1 MNLETEIV
9 LKIWAHCRIS
19 IVLLQTSLYCAF
31 RDMVSSLNSTWL
43 HNPLE
48 AIKIKFVWIVWVW
61 NKMIW
66 GSPLSRE
73 TVLCHLPSEACVS
86 TGRLL
91 NLVVNTN
98 INFLKWG
105 IPNNSN
111 LFFVGCNLNH
121 ILTCLCIMDVQLISG
136 SKWDRLFWIAH
147 FGLSTDFLRNLHNI
161 ILVQ

>member
-91 NLVVNTN
+91 NLVVDTN

-105 IPNNSN
+105 ILNNSN
-111 LFFVGCNLNH
+111 LFLWDATWTIYSLVCVLRMCNWFLDRSGTDYFEL
-121 ILTCLCIMDVQLISG
+121 LT
-136 SKWDRLFWIAH
+136 
-147 FGLSTDFLRNLHNI
+147 
-161 ILVQ
+161 LV